1 MTNEIIVG
9 MGKFFVVD
17 QPATLTCLGLGSCVG
32 LMLYDEGKKISGL
45 AHIMLPDSN
54 KSQIPEVNYTSIIAE
69 EDEKSQSTIKN
80 SLISCGYE
88 VNGVFDNKDDVIK
101 NYEKINPYLLILDSK
116 VLQKSEDNCNG
127 ENCIIEETFKI
138 NRAANVVITN
148 VPSSIDYIDFLS
160 RGVVDAISIP
170 VTKKKADFVFSTIK
184 EIRQIRFADIAVDRM
199 INRMVLRG
207 SSLENIKAKMA
218 GGANM
223 FNHSQVDHRNIGEE
237 NQIAVQNILK
247 EKGIPIISKD
257 LGGNLGR
264 TVRFDAL
271 NFKAIIKSRDGEK
284 TI

>member
-32 LMLYDEGKKISGL
+32 LMLYDEEKKISGL

-54 KSQIPEVNYTSIIAE
+54 KSKIPEVNYTSIIAE
-69 EDEKSQSTIKN
+69 EDERAQSTIKD

-88 VNGVFDNKDDVIK
+88 VNGVFDNKEDVIK
-101 NYEKINPYLLILDSK
+101 NYEKFNPYLLVLDSNILK
-116 VLQKSEDNCNG
+116 KTEDTCV
-127 ENCIIEETFKI
+127 IEETLKI
-138 NRAANVVITN
+138 NRAANIVITN

-170 VTKKKADFVFSTIK
+170 VTKKKTDFVFSTIK

-199 INRMVLRG
+199 INRMILRG
-207 SSLENIKAKMA
+207 SSLENIKAKVA

-237 NQIAVQNILK
+237 NQIAVQDILK

-257 LGGNLGR
+257 LGGNIGR
-264 TVRFDAL
+264 TVRFDAV

>member
-32 LMLYDEGKKISGL
+32 LMLYDEEKKISGL

-54 KSQIPEVNYTSIIAE
+54 KSKIPEVNYTSIIAE
-69 EDEKSQSTIKN
+69 EDERAQSTIKN
-80 SLISCGYE
+80 SLVSCGYE
-88 VNGVFDNKDDVIK
+88 VSGVFDNKDDVIK
-101 NYEKINPYLLILDSK
+101 NYEKFNPYLLVLDSNILK
-116 VLQKSEDNCNG
+116 KTEDT
-127 ENCIIEETFKI
+127 CIIEETFEI
-138 NRAANVVITN
+138 NRAANIVITN

-199 INRMVLRG
+199 INRMILRG

-237 NQIAVQNILK
+237 NQIAVQDILK

-257 LGGNLGR
+257 LGGNIGR
-264 TVRFDAL
+264 TVRFDAS